1 MKSQGITY
9 KYRAEGS
16 SYWSLASVFLGLV
29 FIEGGLFI
37 AAALFLIANPAVRY
51 PVAVGLAAV
60 MMGIPLRVLL
70 APLFTRH
77 TLTENEFVLHYG
89 RHKLVV
95 PRTVIKSVAP
105 AQETLHG
112 AQALSAQIDER
123 RPSRVIAAFS
133 ERGQILLELT
143 EPQTYALSALAD
155 NLPVDEIL
163 FNVDERDDLLRR
175 LGGAEAR
182 LKRNPESIATRP
194 AVVSP
199 ERPASVSFDP
209 IPFAGANGY
218 AIRTDGLTQAFGDF
232 RAVDGL
238 QLRVRKGEIFG
249 FLGLNG
255 AGKTTTMKM
264 LVGLLEPT
272 AGTAFVADHD
282 VWREPLQAKAAFGY
296 VPDKAIL
303 YDRLSGREFL
313 EFLAQ
318 VRGLD
323 RPSSAKRIEEL
334 LQLLD
339 LKRHAHVACGN
350 YSFGMKRKL
359 SLAGALLHQPSVLV
373 LDEPFNGLDPRSAHR
388 LKQLFG
394 ELAGVTTIFLSTH
407 DLPTAE
413 AVCHRV
419 GILHHGRLIAE
430 GTPAELQKS
439 AAGSDLAEIFLDLTR
454 EEVDEVVA

>member
-1 MKSQGITY
+1 MKSQGIKYT
-9 KYRAEGS
+9 YRAEGS

-29 FIEGGLFI
+29 FIEGGLFVGG
-37 AAALFLIANPAVRY
+37 ALFLIESPVVRY
-51 PVAVGLAAV
+51 SVAAGLAAV

-70 APLFTRH
+70 APLFTKH
-77 TLTENEFVLHYG
+77 TLTDDELVLHYG
-89 RHKLVV
+89 RHKMVV
-95 PRTVIKSVAP
+95 PRKLIRSASP
-105 AQETLHG
+105 AHEQLQG
-112 AQALSAQIDER
+112 AQALSAQIDEKHHG
-123 RPSRVIAAFS
+123 VIASFS

-143 EPQTYALSALAD
+143 EPQTYRLSLAGED
-155 NLPVDEIL
+155 VPVDRIL
-163 FNVDERDDLLRR
+163 FNVDDRDDLLRR
-175 LGGAEAR
+175 LGTQVPVER
-182 LKRNPESIATRP
+182 KPEPIA
-194 AVVSP
+194 AHAASP
-199 ERPASVSFDP
+199 KSERVYVTSSSEPV
-209 IPFAGANGY
+209 PFSNANGFS
-218 AIRTDGLTQAFGDF
+218 IRTEGLTQAFGDF

-238 QLRVRKGEIFG
+238 NLRVRKGEIYG

-272 AGTAFVADHD
+272 AGRAFVADHD
-282 VWREPLQAKAAFGY
+282 VWSEPLQAKAAFGY

-323 RPSSAKRIEEL
+323 RRASGQRIEEL
-334 LQLLD
+334 LQLLE

-359 SLAGALLHQPSVLV
+359 SLAGALLHQPSVLL

-394 ELAGVTTIFLSTH
+394 ELSGATTIFLSTH
-407 DLPTAE
+407 DLATAE

-430 GTPAELQKS
+430 GRPDELHQR
-439 AAGSDLAEIFLDLTR
+439 AAGSDLEAIFLDLTR

>member
-1 MKSQGITY
+1 MKDRGIAY
-9 KYRAEGS
+9 GYRGNGS
-16 SYWSLASVFLGLV
+16 SYWPLASVFLGLV
-29 FIEGGLFI
+29 FIEGGLFV
-37 AAALFLIANPAVRY
+37 AAALTIGNPMVRY
-51 PVAVGLAAV
+51 PVAAGLAAL

-70 APLFTRH
+70 APLFTKHR
-77 TLTENEFVLHYG
+77 LTPSELVLHYG
-89 RHKLVV
+89 RHKLVI
-95 PRTVIKSVAP
+95 PRTLIQRAAP
-105 AQETLHG
+105 VQETLNG
-112 AQALSAQIDER
+112 TQPLSAQIDDTR
-123 RPSRVIAAFS
+123 GCVIACFS
-133 ERGQILLELT
+133 ERGQIMLELS
-143 EPQTYALSALAD
+143 EPQTYPLSVMAD
-155 NLPVDEIL
+155 NLSVNRII

-182 LKRNPESIATRP
+182 LERNPESIAARP
-194 AVVSP
+194 AVSP
-199 ERPASVSFDP
+199 ERPHFVSFDP
-209 IPFAGANGY
+209 IPFAGSSGI
-218 AIRTDGLTQAFGDF
+218 AIRTEGLTQAFGAF
-232 RAVDGL
+232 RAVDNL
-238 QLRVRKGEIFG
+238 QLRVRKGEIYG

-264 LVGLLEPT
+264 LVGLLDPT
-272 AGTAFVADHD
+272 EGKVFVAEHD
-282 VWREPLQAKAAFGY
+282 VWQEPLKAKAAFGY

-323 RPSSAKRIEEL
+323 RRSSAKRIEEL
-334 LQLLD
+334 LQLLE

-388 LKQLFG
+388 LKELFA

-430 GTPAELQKS
+430 GTPAELQRN
-439 AAGSDLAEIFLDLTR
+439 AAGSDLGAIFLDLTR

>member
-1 MKSQGITY
+1 MKSQGIKY
-9 KYRAEGS
+9 KYTAEGS

-51 PVAVGLAAV
+51 AVAAGLAVV

-70 APLFTRH
+70 APLFTAH
-77 TLTENEFVLHYG
+77 TLTENELVLHYG

-95 PRTVIKSVAP
+95 PKTLIKSVAP

-112 AQALSAQIDER
+112 AQALSAQIDEK

-143 EPQTYALSALAD
+143 EPQLYALSTLTD
-155 NLPVDEIL
+155 NLPVDEIV
-163 FNVDERDDLLRR
+163 FNVNDRDDLLRR
-175 LGGAEAR
+175 LGGAEN
-182 LKRNPESIATRP
+182 LESIAGRP
-194 AVVSP
+194 AVASP
-199 ERPASVSFDP
+199 ERPQSVSSNP
-209 IPFAGANGY
+209 IPFAGAGGV
-218 AIRTDGLTQAFGDF
+218 AIRTENLTQAFGAF
-232 RAVDGL
+232 RAVDNL
-238 QLRVRKGEIFG
+238 QLRVRKGEIYG

-272 AGTAFVADHD
+272 EGKVFVAEHD
-282 VWREPLQAKAAFGY
+282 VWQEPLKAKAAFGY

-323 RPSSAKRIEEL
+323 RRSSAKRIEEL
-334 LQLLD
+334 LQLLE

-388 LKQLFG
+388 LKELFA
-394 ELAGVTTIFLSTH
+394 ELAGMTTIFLSTH

-430 GTPAELQKS
+430 GTPAELQQR
-439 AAGSDLAEIFLDLTR
+439 AAGSDLGAIFLDLTR